1 MKLITSPF
9 ISGWVKMHKTL
20 KNLQRKNSLIR
31 LRSLKTR
38 NENFCR
44 SGTKT
49 VATTELDP
57 TGKAANEPGAKLDAG
72 KSPLYRGFFN
82 YFPRAIRAVADVSA
96 FGAAKYSWGG
106 WRSVPDGYTRYS
118 DALVRHIDD
127 EAAGEF
133 LDRDSKLFHAAHAAW
148 NALARLELML
158 EELEQ
163 NNA

>member
-1 MKLITSPF
+1 MKI
-9 ISGWVKMHKTL
+9 M
-20 KNLQRKNSLIR
+20 
-31 LRSLKTR
+31 
-38 NENFCR
+38 
-44 SGTKT
+44 TKSE
-49 VATTELDP
+49 VDP
-57 TGKAANEPGAKLDAG
+57 NGKAANEPGAKLDAG

-118 DALVRHIDD
+118 DALVRHIND

-148 NALARLELML
+148 NSLARLELML
-158 EELEQ
+158 AELEQ